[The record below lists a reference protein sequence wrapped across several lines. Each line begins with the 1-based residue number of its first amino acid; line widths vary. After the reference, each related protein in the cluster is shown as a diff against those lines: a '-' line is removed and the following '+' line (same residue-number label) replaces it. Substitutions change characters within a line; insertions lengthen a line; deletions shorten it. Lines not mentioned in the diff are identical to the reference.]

1 MERIDFQNPSL
12 NFEKFNQSFGQV
24 VYGNLQEIYTNNKK
38 DSVFFYE
45 LGLLNEEWNLQK
57 KLNTIMGKK
66 KDLNLQPLE
75 PQSTVL
81 PIELYL
87 PLFFF

>member
-1 MERIDFQNPSL
+1 
-12 NFEKFNQSFGQV
+12 
-24 VYGNLQEIYTNNKK
+24 
-38 DSVFFYE
+38 
-45 LGLLNEEWNLQK
+45 
-57 KLNTIMGKK
+57 MGKK

-87 PLFFF
+87 PFYLLILLIEYLLLNKTL